1 MKRISLL
8 LALIPI
14 FFPALLADFSNS
26 VVALHPSYPES
37 KPFLIS
43 ISGTRP
49 TDCHPG
55 EQLPVIRAFDGYTVE
70 IEFETIVV
78 HVTCNEVV
86 TPYRSLVDMNEALNT
101 TRPLDHKLRVRV
113 DFDGSILDQSLNLSC
128 PEDDDC
134 SEIEKM
140 QILPERG
147 LYTTSERAMEGL
159 LVARQNQTA
168 VLYPLVYDEAG
179 NAVWLFSAAPFVE
192 GTFLAQLMLWHGGD
206 CFDCEP
212 TDTGA
217 QPSEIGTI
225 SVFAERPDTIWVK
238 LGDRPFSEYHK
249 LVYGYEVFDRDEG
262 EPLTDLTGRWALSEN
277 FGTHPPLGDL
287 SEILPPTFEIA
298 LEYTIEADGNSA
310 GPASVVYQVT
320 SITDQEI
327 GQLICE
333 LGPSPAG
340 YLSGCELID
349 QTDQAEPLLIFI
361 PQGPSTLSIEYG
373 RTLPDIGIRPGGK
386 AVRLD

>member
-1 MKRISLL
+1 
-8 LALIPI
+8 
-14 FFPALLADFSNS
+14 
-26 VVALHPSYPES
+26 
-37 KPFLIS
+37 
-43 ISGTRP
+43 
-49 TDCHPG
+49 
-55 EQLPVIRAFDGYTVE
+55 
-70 IEFETIVV
+70 
-78 HVTCNEVV
+78 
-86 TPYRSLVDMNEALNT
+86 
-101 TRPLDHKLRVRV
+101 
-113 DFDGSILDQSLNLSC
+113 
-128 PEDDDC
+128 
-134 SEIEKM
+134 
-140 QILPERG
+140 
-147 LYTTSERAMEGL
+147 
-159 LVARQNQTA
+159 
-168 VLYPLVYDEAG
+168 
-179 NAVWLFSAAPFVE
+179 
-192 GTFLAQLMLWHGGD
+192 MLWHGGD